1 MHERGDHYMP
11 VCLVAILE
19 CLLWALLARTKCINN
34 KCMRMFAVLADVYE
48 AGQQKGAASTTAA
61 DEFDPG
67 TAKQST
73 AG

>member
-1 MHERGDHYMP
+1 
-11 VCLVAILE
+11 
-19 CLLWALLARTKCINN
+19 
-34 KCMRMFAVLADVYE
+34 MRMFAVLADVYE
-48 AGQQKGAASTTAA
+48 AGQQKVAASTTAA